1 MTHDLSVRG
10 PTDAETLLAIWE
22 QGLAHASFARAD
34 AMLGHFE
41 PASGPRSLGVRN
53 RRLLELHARL
63 FGDELDLTA
72 DCPACHAAA
81 QFASRCS
88 ALVGDPPDA
97 HAASTGRLEMDSYVI
112 EFRLPT
118 RADVALAAGD
128 DDDFARRLIDRCVVA
143 ATRDDVSMP
152 STELPDDVLDALS
165 RRMEALDPL
174 ALVSFELECPACATR
189 WSAPLDV
196 DQLLW
201 TKVRSA
207 AERLLLDVDM
217 LARTYGWTE
226 QDVLM
231 LTASRRAAY
240 LQLAGA

>member
-1 MTHDLSVRG
+1 VSQGVTARG
-10 PTDAETLLAIWE
+10 QTEAETLLAIWE

-34 AMLGHFE
+34 AMLRHFE
-41 PASGPRSLGVRN
+41 PAAALPSLGVRN

-63 FGDELDLTA
+63 FGDEIDLTA
-72 DCPACHAAA
+72 ACPACQAAA
-81 QFASRCS
+81 QFSSRCS
-88 ALVGDPPDA
+88 ALIGDPSDEPSGVTQQFETDA
-97 HAASTGRLEMDSYVI
+97 YVV

-128 DDDFARRLIDRCVVA
+128 DDDFARRLIDRCVVT
-143 ATRDDVSMP
+143 ATKHGASIRAS
-152 STELPDDVLDALS
+152 ELPDHVLDEVS

-174 ALVSFELECPACATR
+174 ALVTFGVECPECATQ
-189 WSAPLDV
+189 WNAPLDI

-201 TKVRSA
+201 TRVRAA